1 MNPTIKQAGRKEKE
15 LPYIKDNLP
24 SKNDKD
30 IKHLLIQIIRRKTM
44 SWGMK
49 NKNKNCYKNY
59 IENWRKKAVNQK
71 IS

>member
-1 MNPTIKQAGRKEKE
+1 
-15 LPYIKDNLP
+15 
-24 SKNDKD
+24 
-30 IKHLLIQIIRRKTM
+30 M